1 MRPKFLI
8 AMLQF
13 LYNNNLETS
22 PYFTAISEKLSCKI
36 FEHFALQSDP
46 AIEFIQLG
54 STPFKRQHHFGA
66 KTSRSTFLL
75 EKQLQPL

>member
-1 MRPKFLI
+1 MVPKFLI

-13 LYNNNLETS
+13 LYHNNLKTA
-22 PYFTAISEKLSCKI
+22 PCFTAIYEKLSYKI
-36 FEHFALQSDP
+36 FEHFALQLDP

-75 EKQLQPL
+75 EKQIHPL